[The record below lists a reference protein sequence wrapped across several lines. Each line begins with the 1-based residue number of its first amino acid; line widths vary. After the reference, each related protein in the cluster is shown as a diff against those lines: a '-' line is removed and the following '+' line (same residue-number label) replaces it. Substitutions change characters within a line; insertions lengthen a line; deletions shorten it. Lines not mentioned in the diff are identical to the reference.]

1 MALQIKQL
9 KEVRQMEFLFDM
21 VLNYSTL
28 YLYNTKRD
36 TAQQRKYYLG

>member
-9 KEVRQMEFLFDM
+9 KEVRQME
-21 VLNYSTL
+21 

>member
-1 MALQIKQL
+1 MALQSKQL
-9 KEVRQMEFLFDM
+9 KEVRMMEFLFVM
-21 VLNYSTL
+21 ELNYSTL